1 MPRRFWR
8 RETPEPEPAPDGDAE
23 LFDSPEENPGPPG
36 AVREKSIW
44 PTAPLLDEPG
54 TATARLPLDAVNRA
68 EPELPVERPPAQREP
83 PARQEPPAQREPPA
97 RQERPAPAP
106 DASPSPPPQ
115 ASAAVRPQSVSER
128 RAARAESSTDS
139 GRRGAGPPTE
149 PLPQSHLVPVFADTP
164 LLTESA
170 RTEDTEPE
178 RVRALHRRSSPSHS
192 GTTTLTI
199 PRGELGREPRL
210 TVSPN
215 TPLAVPA
222 TTEKEEHMSQ
232 IDTHISELLAI
243 DGATGAAVVDIS
255 SGMALATGG
264 APGFDLTVAAA
275 GNSNVVRAKLSTM
288 KDLGLS
294 GKIEDIM
301 ITLDNQYHIVN
312 VLNTTDT
319 EGLFIYLVLDRAKA
333 NLALARHK
341 LTRIAAAVSI

>member
-1 MPRRFWR
+1 MPLRFWR
-8 RETPEPEPAPDGDAE
+8 RETPEPEPARDGDAE
-23 LFDSPEENPGPPG
+23 LFDSPEESPGPPG
-36 AVREKSIW
+36 AVREKAVW
-44 PTAPLLDEPG
+44 PTAPLVDDPG
-54 TATARLPLDAVNRA
+54 AATARLPLDAVGPA
-68 EPELPVERPPAQREP
+68 EPVERTPAQREP
-83 PARQEPPAQREPPA
+83 PAREPSA
-97 RQERPAPAP
+97 PAPAAP
-106 DASPSPPPQ
+106 ESPAPASEVPPSPPPQ
-115 ASAAVRPQSVSER
+115 PPAATRPQSVSER
-128 RAARAESSTDS
+128 RAARSQSLTDS
-139 GRRGAGPPTE
+139 ARRGAGPPTE

-164 LLTESA
+164 LLTESVK
-170 RTEDTEPE
+170 TEDTEPE

-192 GTTTLTI
+192 GATTLTI

-215 TPLAVPA
+215 TPLAAPA

-275 GNSNVVRAKLSTM
+275 GNSNVVRAKLATM
-288 KDLGLS
+288 KDLALP

-301 ITLDNQYHIVN
+301 ITLENQYHIVN